1 MRNVKEAIAFAAK
14 SPYKIWQE
22 WEAIPVCPL
31 RISETAHEFPYKQ
44 V

>member
-22 WEAIPVCPL
+22 WEAIPVCP
-31 RISETAHEFPYKQ
+31 SAHEFPYKQ